1 MLIFKP
7 YHPPQ
12 KDFNEKS
19 KQERN
24 TLFKLPLHTPYIY
37 TFLIYIKT
45 NFIDWKYNAN
55 NTLTPLTEVTVIPN
69 LKFIGKTIYT
79 DNFGGN
85 QPKEDIEDRKFAINW
100 AKRPNLKW
108 PDFPLVDETSN

>member
-1 MLIFKP
+1 MSPTAKRFQRELKTREE
-7 YHPPQ
+7 HPFQ
-12 KDFNEKS
+12 ATS
-19 KQERN
+19 SYAV
-24 TLFKLPLHTPYIY
+24 YIY
-37 TFLIYIKT
+37 LIYIKT

-85 QPKEDIEDRKFAINW
+85 QPKEDIEDRKFAIKW